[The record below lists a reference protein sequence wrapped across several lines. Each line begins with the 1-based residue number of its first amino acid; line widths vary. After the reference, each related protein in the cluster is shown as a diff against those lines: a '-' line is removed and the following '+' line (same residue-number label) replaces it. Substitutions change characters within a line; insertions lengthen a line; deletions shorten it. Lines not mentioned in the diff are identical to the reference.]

1 MTHPVGH
8 DTYVERLT
16 GIVEGDVAIRD
27 VGEYFIAPQ
36 VAFKEG
42 TLAQFVK
49 ATVNFFKR
57 SVWCG
62 K

>member
-1 MTHPVGH
+1 MAHPVGH
-8 DTYVERLT
+8 DTYAERLT
-16 GIVEGDVAIRD
+16 GIVEGDVAIRN
-27 VGEYFIAPQ
+27 VGEYFIASQ

-42 TLAQFVK
+42 TLAQFVE

-57 SVWCG
+57 PAWCG